1 MDRHNILS
9 LLGLSLRGGR
19 LAVGE
24 EPVEAVARARDARVL
39 LLAADA
45 AEGTRRRCEH
55 FAQAGDCLW
64 IQIPFTKAEL
74 GRALGRTAV
83 AIAAVTDVGLAAALL
98 HRLAELDPEQY
109 AGAAERM
116 DVKARRAAERR
127 AEQAAHE
134 KNLRRGRRRRR
145 APPDQTARPPAE
157 TPPERAPEGERPRG
171 AKPNRSRPPRDARPK
186 PKAKARPYAH
196 SRPVKK
202 GKGSFRK
209 KKEG

>member
-1 MDRHNILS
+1 MDRLNILS

-39 LLAADA
+39 LLASDA
-45 AEGTRRRCEH
+45 ADGTRRRCEH
-55 FAQAGDCLW
+55 FAAHGDCMWL
-64 IQIPFTKAEL
+64 QIPFTKAEL
-74 GRALGRTAV
+74 GQALGRTAV

-98 HRLAELDPEQY
+98 HRLAELDPAQFRD
-109 AGAAERM
+109 AAERM

-134 KNLRRGRRRRR
+134 KNLRRGKRRPK
-145 APPDQTARPPAE
+145 APPVQKAAPPAE
-157 TPPERAPEGERPRG
+157 TAPEQPLKTSKSRG
-171 AKPNRSRPPRDARPK
+171 AKPYRSRPPRDARPR
-186 PKAKARPYAH
+186 PKATVRPYAH

-209 KKEG
+209 RKEG